1 MGISSISN
9 RHKYACWPDE
19 GLFPCGDG
27 QCVEDFDKCE
37 NGRHI
42 LLAQSLSV
50 QGYLP
55 YDCWIAVGCL

>member
-27 QCVEDFDKCE
+27 QCVEDFDKC
-37 NGRHI
+37 
-42 LLAQSLSV
+42 
-50 QGYLP
+50 
-55 YDCWIAVGCL
+55 